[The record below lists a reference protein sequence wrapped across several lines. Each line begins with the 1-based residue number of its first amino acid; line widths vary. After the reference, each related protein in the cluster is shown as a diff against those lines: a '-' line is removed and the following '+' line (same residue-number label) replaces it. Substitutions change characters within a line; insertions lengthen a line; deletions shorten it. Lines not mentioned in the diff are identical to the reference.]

1 MKRQSALLLAVLLLL
16 PVCSRALAADTT
28 GVTRDTIKIGIFG
41 PLTSPSGVLAKV
53 VYGVA
58 SIYKDVNDH
67 GGINGRK
74 IELVI
79 EDDGCEAQKTIAAIK
94 KLVEQDKV
102 FMLHGG
108 WCSSAV
114 IAAKPYILSQ
124 PNIPYMNISSAS
136 AAISDPVAPNVFQP
150 APTSRTISETIVSF
164 GLTKPGARKFAT
176 VTQPDE
182 GPNSKIRDA
191 LAKLKELNITP
202 VESIVLEKGVAD
214 TTSQVRLL
222 KEKAPDVILVSLYPG
237 ELATFLRDAYKE
249 GLKTTFVATESASL
263 EDTDKRVG
271 IPEAMRDVY
280 FFYPFADTL
289 TSPKL
294 LKFARIMRKYYPAE
308 ALDMIGMQGV
318 PGTLVVVEALKR
330 AGSRL
335 TRKGLL
341 QELDKIRDFDTGVA
355 SSPITFS
362 PQSHAGAKAGNMI
375 TLVGQR
381 QVVVSRYLGQKKP
394 ERVSQ

>member
-1 MKRQSALLLAVLLLL
+1 M
-16 PVCSRALAADTT
+16 AADTT
-28 GVTRDTIKIGIFG
+28 GVTGGTIKIGLFG
-41 PLTSPSGVLAKV
+41 PITSPSGVFAKI

-67 GGINGRK
+67 GGIDGRK

-79 EDDGCEAQKTIAAIK
+79 EDDGCEAQKTISAVK

-114 IAAKPYILSQ
+114 MAAKPYILSHA
-124 PNIPYMNISSAS
+124 NIPYMNIASAS
-136 AAISDPVAPNVFQP
+136 AAISNPVAPNIFQP
-150 APTSRTISETIVSF
+150 APTSNTISETIVSF
-164 GLTKPGARKFAT
+164 ALTKPGVKNIAT

-191 LAKLKELNITP
+191 LARLKELNITP
-202 VESIVLEKGVAD
+202 VESIVLEKGVTD
-214 TTSQVRLL
+214 TTAQVRRLQ
-222 KEKAPDVILVSLYPG
+222 EKAPDVILVSLYPG
-237 ELATFLRDAYKE
+237 ELSTLIRDGYKE

-289 TSPKL
+289 TSAKL
-294 LKFARIMRKYYPAE
+294 SKFARIMRKHYPGE
-308 ALDMIGMQGV
+308 VLDMMGMQGIA
-318 PGTLVVVEALKR
+318 GTLVVVEALKR
-330 AGSRL
+330 SGRQLSRE
-335 TRKGLL
+335 RLL
-341 QELDKIRDFDTGVA
+341 KELDRTNEFDTGIA
-355 SSPITFS
+355 ASPITFS
-362 PQSHAGAKAGNMI
+362 PTNHAGAKAGNMI
-375 TLVGQR
+375 TLLGQR
-381 QVVVSRYLGQKKP
+381 QVVVSRYLEQKKKP
-394 ERVSQ
+394 ERISQ